1 MGSQVTVQIIQ
12 FEGGEYPNE
21 RAMNRLESFPLEKKI
36 SEKELKEYIR
46 LNYGYCPCK
55 QIVYS
60 KEASSIEKKYP
71 VPNLKGT
78 RIYVSISHETNC
90 RCAFLAIEEF
100 RFEVMNEIK
109 LLHKE
114 NEELKNLIKE
124 KNDNIVKLNK
134 TVKELQSQVNEMKKE
149 NSTYFRSKTQV

>member
-1 MGSQVTVQIIQ
+1 MGNQVIVQICQ
-12 FEGGEYPNE
+12 WEGREYPNE
-21 RAMNRLESFPLEKKI
+21 RNINRLESFNLEKKLT
-36 SEKELKEYIR
+36 EKELKEYIHI
-46 LNYGYCPCK
+46 NYGYCPCRQK
-55 QIVYS
+55 IYS
-60 KEASSIEKKYP
+60 KESSSIEKKYP

>member
-1 MGSQVTVQIIQ
+1 MGSQVFVQIIQ

-21 RAMNRLESFPLEKKI
+21 STMNRLESFPLEKKI

-71 VPNLKGT
+71 VPNTKGT
-78 RIYVSISHETNC
+78 RIYVSINPDPNC
-90 RCAFLAIEEF
+90 RCAFIAISEF
-100 RFEVMNEIK
+100 RNEIMK
-109 LLHKE
+109 EIELLHKE
-114 NEELKNLIKE
+114 NNELKSLIKE

-134 TVKELQSQVNEMKKE
+134 TVKELQSEVTKMKNE
-149 NSTYFRSKTQV
+149 SSVFFRSKTQA

>member
-1 MGSQVTVQIIQ
+1 
-12 FEGGEYPNE
+12 
-21 RAMNRLESFPLEKKI
+21 
-36 SEKELKEYIR
+36 
-46 LNYGYCPCK
+46 
-55 QIVYS
+55 
-60 KEASSIEKKYP
+60 
-71 VPNLKGT
+71 
-78 RIYVSISHETNC
+78 
-90 RCAFLAIEEF
+90 
-100 RFEVMNEIK
+100 MNEIK